1 MRFHTNSSP
10 FKWFI
15 KYIWSFFIVFMKS
28 PTEIHAV
35 EIPRSPLEFHRRLV
49 QHKAK
54 HFFRDFFRPFY
65 FQALK
70 KPLFKGLTYF
80 MVPVPRTIEISI
92 FHLFLLYFI
101 LFHYNIRIYL
111 FFVLIHYSIFS

>member
-1 MRFHTNSSP
+1 
-10 FKWFI
+10 
-15 KYIWSFFIVFMKS
+15 MKS

-80 MVPVPRTIEISI
+80 MVPVPRIELSAEHTIA
-92 FHLFLLYFI
+92 LYYHYTIPAGMLYDWKAII
-101 LFHYNIRIYL
+101 L
-111 FFVLIHYSIFS
+111 